1 MKSANSVRGFGWV
14 VALGGLVAC
23 VVLLR
28 HRPDKH
34 PAPPLARS
42 AHPLLPIDVGPDAR
56 IAAAAIPAA
65 SSSTPAADQA
75 AAPHRRRG
83 IFVNNTPRRRELGWA
98 GLLESPY
105 DTPSSPQDDATT
117 ADDPD
122 EVEAEAR
129 AALNF
134 VGQDADAGAVWAAA
148 INDSDLTA
156 ETRQQLIEA
165 LDVSGLPDLQRLTPE
180 YLPLILSR
188 LAIVEQ
194 LAPSALDEANAT
206 AFNDVH
212 GRLASLAA
220 ALERASIAAEAGAPE
235 STPDSTPD
243 QAPDATPQPAPGP
256 TPATPQPGVDP
267 QQPPA

>member
-1 MKSANSVRGFGWV
+1 MLVRTAN
-14 VALGGLVAC
+14 
-23 VVLLR
+23 
-28 HRPDKH
+28 
-34 PAPPLARS
+34 
-42 AHPLLPIDVGPDAR
+42 
-56 IAAAAIPAA
+56 
-65 SSSTPAADQA
+65 
-75 AAPHRRRG
+75 RRRG
-83 IFVNNTPRRRELGWA
+83 NSGRIVVHSSRRPGSRSPPAAGNLCQQYSPACELGWA

-129 AALNF
+129 ALLNF

-194 LAPSALDEANAT
+194 LPP
-206 AFNDVH
+206 
-212 GRLASLAA
+212 
-220 ALERASIAAEAGAPE
+220 RAR
-235 STPDSTPD
+235 
-243 QAPDATPQPAPGP
+243 
-256 TPATPQPGVDP
+256 
-267 QQPPA
+267 